1 MNKEERKMKK
11 TYISPRTKHLVMLAV
26 GAFAAVESNV
36 INGVTDNKSITN
48 IGFGGGNSGAPAPSA
63 NKSLWDDGEEE
74 E

>member
-1 MNKEERKMKK
+1 MKK

-26 GAFAAVESNV
+26 GAFAAVES
-36 INGVTDNKSITN
+36 INGVTNNNSITK